1 MSKSV
6 KPAFPSFDRRA
17 TAIIGAHEVFDTA
30 SATLSDTVKATMQAY
45 VDEVFLATGKRDQA
59 TCTTLG
65 KAIRESQVV
74 IDACE
79 GEGTMDKRT
88 FTNYAQSAMRALHF
102 NIDWT
107 PRLFQDTERM
117 LPWSKR
123 TAKADKA
130 ENTKGSST
138 DPKKTGSVETTN
150 DAALLQTLRKAIQQ
164 ARILNRHLTVG
175 ILIDA
180 AQELDPEFKE

>member
-1 MSKSV
+1 MSKSQSV
-6 KPAFPSFDRRA
+6 FPAFDQRA

-30 SATLSDTVKATMQAY
+30 SATLSETIRLHMQAY

-59 TCTTLG
+59 TCTALG

-102 NIDWT
+102 NIEWT
-107 PRLFQDTERM
+107 PRLFQDTERL

-123 TAKADKA
+123 TPKADKA
-130 ENTKGSST
+130 ENTKGSAT
-138 DPKKTGSVETTN
+138 DPKKAGKVTTTT
-150 DAALLQTLRKAIQQ
+150 DKELLDTYRKAIQQ
-164 ARILNRHLTVG
+164 ARLLNRDSQVG
-175 ILIDA
+175 ALIDLA
-180 AQELDPEFKE
+180 VEIDSEFKE

>member
-1 MSKSV
+1 MSKSQV
-6 KPAFPSFDRRA
+6 SFPSFDRRA

-59 TCTTLG
+59 TCNAMG
-65 KAIRESQVV
+65 KAIRESQIV

-88 FTNYAQSAMRALHF
+88 FTNYAQSAMRALHW
-102 NIDWT
+102 NVEWS
-107 PRLFQDTERM
+107 PRLFQDAERM

-130 ENTKGSST
+130 ENTKGSAT
-138 DPKKTGSVETTN
+138 DPVKAGSVETTN

>member
-1 MSKSV
+1 MTKSQSV
-6 KPAFPSFDRRA
+6 FPSFDRRA
-17 TAIIGAHEVFDTA
+17 SAIIGAHEVFDTA
-30 SATLSDTVKATMQAY
+30 SATLSDTIRLHMQAY

-59 TCTTLG
+59 TCNALG
-65 KAIRESQVV
+65 KAIRESQIV

-79 GEGTMDKRT
+79 GDGTMDKRT

-102 NIDWT
+102 GVEWA
-107 PRLFQDTERM
+107 PRLFQDTGFM

-123 TAKADKA
+123 TPKADKA
-130 ENTKGSST
+130 ENTKGSAT
-138 DPKKTGSVETTN
+138 DPKRVGKVTTTT
-150 DAALLQTLRKAIQQ
+150 DAELIATLRKAIQQ
-164 ARILNRHLTVG
+164 ARLLNRHLTVG

>member
-1 MSKSV
+1 MSKSQV
-6 KPAFPSFDRRA
+6 SFPSFDRRA
-17 TAIIGAHEVFDTA
+17 TAIIGAHEVFDKA
-30 SATLSDTVKATMQAY
+30 SATLSDTIKATMQAY

-59 TCTTLG
+59 TCNAMG
-65 KAIRESQVV
+65 KAIRESQIV

-79 GEGTMDKRT
+79 GDGNMQRAT
-88 FTNYAQSAMRALHF
+88 FRDYAQGAMRALHF
-102 NIDWT
+102 NIEWT
-107 PRLFQDTERM
+107 PRLFQDKERL

-130 ENTKGSST
+130 ENTKGSAT
-138 DPKKTGSVETTN
+138 DVTKAGKVTTTT
-150 DAALLQTLRKAIQQ
+150 DAELIATLRKAIQQ

-180 AQELDPEFKE
+180 ALELDPEFKE

>member
-1 MSKSV
+1 MSKSQSV
-6 KPAFPSFDRRA
+6 FPSFDRRA
-17 TAIIGAHEVFDTA
+17 SAIIGAHEVFDKA
-30 SATLSDTVKATMQAY
+30 SATLSDTIRMHMQAY

-59 TCTTLG
+59 TCNALG

-79 GEGTMDKRT
+79 GDGGMERNT
-88 FTNYAQSAMRALHF
+88 FTNYAQGAMRALHYG
-102 NIDWT
+102 IEWA
-107 PRLFQDTERM
+107 PRLFQDKEYL

-130 ENTKGSST
+130 ENTKGSAT
-138 DPKKTGSVETTN
+138 DPKRAGVVERTT
-150 DAALLQTLRKAIQQ
+150 DAELITTLRKAIQQ
-164 ARILNRHLTVG
+164 ARLLNRHLTVG